1 MKTIGMGLLHC
12 KGSFNFWILVQL
24 DCAEDSIGKEGMNIA
39 QGMHSAP
46 KMASMVDK
54 GVTKAAMQNSTY
66 VSWFRLEM
74 RPEYWFDDIRFF
86 SWALVKGTLALSS
99 TVGNAMRRVFV

>member
-54 GVTKAAMQNSTY
+54 GVTKAAIQNSTY
-66 VSWFRLEM
+66 VSWFRLEN
-74 RPEYWFDDIRFF
+74 YDVRFF